1 MLLGAAIAPMMI
13 PSPAHGQLV
22 GNVCVAAPPV
32 TSTSGCPSSPATIIG
47 SPTIGSR
54 FVVAINIQDSDALNG
69 FRIFVKTDNTVINP
83 VKADLNNTL
92 LAQPILPLANCV
104 NNVGTG
110 CSLSAGDGPGVV
122 DVGVVS
128 LAGLTLAPTT
138 GNLFEIVYQV
148 VAGTTGTPVNFL
160 TSATT
165 SGTCPNG
172 SSVPGVCVTITNGGA
187 TPNAET
193 AQTGIFIN
201 QPTFVISASPTFV
214 PVAVGGSPGT
224 STITVTPILGFANDV
239 GLTFAFNSTSNNPS
253 ATLNPLTI
261 LGGSG
266 TSTLTVS
273 ATASNQA
280 GGHNITITGT
290 GGSPTQTRSVSV
302 IIKVTANPVLTTS
315 LSASNIVVGTS
326 ISDSAS
332 LAQASTNAGG
342 TVTYNLF
349 LTPSCTGNSQ
359 PISSVSVTAGIVPNS
374 RSVVMNQT
382 GTFSFNATYRGDFYN
397 NPSTSPC
404 EPFNVIKA
412 SPSIS
417 TTLSSTTINPGSTAT
432 DSASITSGFYG
443 PPSGTPFSPIVGN
456 VTYSLFASS
465 SCTGTSS
472 VISFVPVNGNTGSV
486 PDSRPVQFNATGTW
500 SWNATYSGD
509 LNNNPAANHTCEVL
523 TVMVTQDFQITSS
536 SNSVSVQVGNAATV
550 TVTVTSIQGFNGN
563 VMISNSTSPTTGLSL
578 MCNPNPVLVP
588 ADGVATSTCT
598 FTASSAGTFTVTM
611 RGTSTTPP
619 LSHSMIQPITVTVS
633 KATATISTQIF
644 DATTN
649 TAVSLV
655 NGAAVITNGTTI
667 YDHASVT
674 GYAITG
680 SVTYNYYTFGDCSGT
695 PITKTVTISGGV
707 VPNFGSPDL
716 PVSNTA
722 GFFSIDATYSG
733 DGNNTSTP
741 LTCEPL
747 TVNVPAVAAFTLGNS
762 APYLVRQNLSFNA
775 TASFDPDA
783 LAPSFVDG
791 IVSYSWDFGD
801 GSSGTGAVITH
812 FYTATGDYTIVL
824 TVADHYGVSARTASL
839 TIHVDTLLVQLSVV
853 NAANSTTI
861 GKTVSVTADVKNSG
875 TLGLTL
881 TVTLDVNGKTVDQKT
896 VDLPSGKDS
905 GSFTLTWDT
914 TSYTSGNYNV
924 TVRIANARTLGNT
937 PVSVSIPASGQS
949 SQVAL
954 TAPSQAPTLPGGNTP
969 WIILAVVVV
978 IVVASYLFLRRRR
991 KIPTV

>member
-1 MLLGAAIAPMMI
+1 MLLGATIAPMMI
-13 PSPAHGQLV
+13 PSSAHGLIV
-22 GNVCVAAPPV
+22 GIVCVAAPPI

-54 FVVAINIQDSDALNG
+54 VVVAINIDGSDALNG
-69 FRIFVKTDNTVINP
+69 FRIFVKTDITILNP

-92 LAQPILPLANCV
+92 LAQPILPLANCI
-104 NNVGTG
+104 NGAGTG
-110 CSLSAGDGPGVV
+110 CSLSSGDGPGVV
-122 DVGVVS
+122 DVGAVS
-128 LAGLTLAPTT
+128 LAGLSTPPTT

-148 VAGTTGTPVNFL
+148 AGTTTGSTIGFLAGSCGT
-160 TSATT
+160 
-165 SGTCPNG
+165 GT
-172 SSVPGVCVTITNGGA
+172 SVPGYCVTITNGGS
-187 TPNAET
+187 TPNEET
-193 AQTGIFIN
+193 AQTGTFIN
-201 QPTFVISASPTFV
+201 LPTFTISASPTFV
-214 PVAVGGSPGT
+214 SVTVGGASGI
-224 STITVTPILGFANDV
+224 STITVTPIVGFTSDV
-239 GLTFAFNSTSNNPS
+239 GLTLAFNSTSNNPS
-253 ATLNPLTI
+253 ATLAPLTI
-261 LGGSG
+261 PGASG
-266 TSTLTVS
+266 TSTLTIS

-302 IIKVTANPVLTTS
+302 IVKVTANPVLTTS
-315 LSASNIVVGTS
+315 LSAPSIVVGTS

-332 LAQASTNAGG
+332 LAQASTSAGG

-349 LTPSCTGNSQ
+349 STPSCTGNSQ
-359 PISSVSVTAGIVPNS
+359 PISSVSVTASSVPNS

-382 GTFSFNATYRGDFYN
+382 GTFSFNATYTGDFYN

-404 EPFNVIKA
+404 EQFNVIKA

-417 TTLSSTTINPGSTAT
+417 TTLSSTTINPLSTAS
-432 DSASITSGFYG
+432 DSASITGGFYG
-443 PPSGTPFSPIVGN
+443 PPSGAPFSSIVGN
-456 VTYSLFASS
+456 VTYTLFAGPA
-465 SCTGTSS
+465 CTGTPS

-509 LNNNPAANHTCEVL
+509 LNNDPAVNHTCEVL

-536 SNSVSVQVGNAATV
+536 SNTVSVQVGNAATV
-550 TVTVTSIQGFNGN
+550 TITVTSVQGFSSF
-563 VMISNSTSPTTGLSL
+563 VTITNSTSPPSGLGL
-578 MCNPNPVLVP
+578 VCNPNPLNVP
-588 ADGVATSTCT
+588 ANGAAMSTCT
-598 FTASSAGTFTVTM
+598 FTAFSTGTYTVTI

-619 LSHSMIQPITVTVS
+619 LSRSMIQPITVTVS

-649 TAVSLV
+649 TAVLVV
-655 NGAAVITNGTTI
+655 NGAAIITNGTTI

-680 SVTYNYYTFGDCSGT
+680 SVTYDYYTFGDCSGT
-695 PITKTVTISGGV
+695 PITKTVIISGGV
-707 VPNFGSPDL
+707 VPNFASPDL

-722 GFFSIDATYSG
+722 GFFSIDAMYNG

-747 TVNVPAVAAFTLGNS
+747 TVNVPAVAAFNLGTS
-762 APYLVRQNLSFNA
+762 APFIVRQNLTFNA

-783 LAPSFVDG
+783 LAPSFIDG

-801 GSSGTGAVITH
+801 GSSGSGSVVTH
-812 FYTATGDYTIVL
+812 FYIATGDYTIVL
-824 TVADHYGVSARTASL
+824 IVADHYGVSARSASL

-853 NAANSTTI
+853 TAANSTTI
-861 GKTVSVTADVKNSG
+861 GKSVSVSADVKNSG

-896 VDLPSGKDS
+896 IDLPSGKDS
-905 GSFTLTWDT
+905 GTFTLTWDT
-914 TSYTSGNYNV
+914 TSFTSGNYNV
-924 TVRIANARTLGNT
+924 TVRIANAKTLGT
-937 PVSVSIPASGQS
+937 APVSVSIPASGES
-949 SQVAL
+949 TQVAL

-969 WIILAVVVV
+969 WIILAAVVV
-978 IVVASYLFLRRRR
+978 IAVAAYLFLRRRR
-991 KIPTV
+991 KIQTV